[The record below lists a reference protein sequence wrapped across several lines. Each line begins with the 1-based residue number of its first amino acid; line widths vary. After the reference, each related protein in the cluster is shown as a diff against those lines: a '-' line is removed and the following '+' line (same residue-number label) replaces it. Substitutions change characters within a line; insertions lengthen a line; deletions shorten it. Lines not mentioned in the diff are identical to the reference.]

1 MIHKIKSQEDDVI
14 DKLNFRKRQ
23 EESKELEGS
32 TEATFEQ
39 EESKISFNPED
50 FLDDFRQ
57 DTGKRYYSKVFR
69 GETNLGNDCE
79 LRDKLCYTEERN
91 HVEQVQR
98 GSQEDRLLGSRD

>member
-1 MIHKIKSQEDDVI
+1 MSDKIKSQEDDVI
-14 DKLNFRKRQ
+14 DKLNFHKRQ

-32 TEATFEQ
+32 TEATTEQ

-50 FLDDFRQ
+50 FLGDFRQ
-57 DTGKRYYSKVFR
+57 DTGKIYFPKVFR
-69 GETNLGNDCE
+69 GETHQGDDCE
-79 LRDKLCYTEERN
+79 LRDKLSHIEERN